1 MPSSIPPLA
10 RLLLAGLTLIP
21 TALAAQSIQRCE
33 SKDGR
38 VTYSN
43 TACPDGTVPVRK
55 VNTEPPISVDDRKAA
70 QQRTRKEGAAAK
82 QAEKERAEQEARDRK
97 QADERAK
104 ADAKARDRCEA
115 ARRNLERAA
124 AARAELNTRPST
136 ADKIEKA
143 ESEVKRRESDVAQ
156 ECGR

>member
-43 TACPDGTVPVRK
+43 TTCPDGTVPVRK

-70 QQRTRKEGAAAK
+70 QERVKKENAAAK
-82 QAEKERAEQEARDRK
+82 QVDKEQAQQEARDRK

-104 ADAKARDRCEA
+104 ADAKAKERCDQS
-115 ARRNLERAA
+115 RRELERSVAS
-124 AARAELNTRPST
+124 RADLNARPS
-136 ADKIEKA
+136 AAEKIEKA
-143 ESEVKRRESDVAQ
+143 ESEIRRRESDVKRD
-156 ECGR
+156 CGG